1 MCFFFNF
8 QSGPARIFCKL
19 FTLSYFISCD
29 IMKNFHIFIPI
40 QFTSK
45 TISTFFCVLC
55 HSRIFKHTWRL
66 RLIKISLIVKNIL
79 ALKGIP
85 TFVNRIHL
93 VFTRNVTSNNCGH
106 CSIHTISTGS
116 NDIYCF
122 TTMTS
127 LGS

>member
-1 MCFFFNF
+1 MVFLNF

-29 IMKNFHIFIPI
+29 IMKNFHISIPI
-40 QFTSK
+40 QLTSK

-85 TFVNRIHL
+85 TIVNRIHWSL
-93 VFTRNVTSNNCGH
+93 QEMSPRTTVATAVFTPFRQAV
-106 CSIHTISTGS
+106 
-116 NDIYCF
+116 
-122 TTMTS
+122 MT
-127 LGS
+127 LIVLRP

>member
-1 MCFFFNF
+1 MFFFNF

-29 IMKNFHIFIPI
+29 IMKNFHISIPI
-40 QFTSK
+40 QLTSK

-85 TFVNRIHL
+85 TIVNRIHWSL
-93 VFTRNVTSNNCGH
+93 QEMSPRTTVSSAVFTPFRQAV
-106 CSIHTISTGS
+106 
-116 NDIYCF
+116 
-122 TTMTS
+122 MT
-127 LGS
+127 LIVLRP